1 MDSRYRILV
10 VEDDDD
16 AASYM
21 RTVLERSGMDPSVVS
36 NPQAALALLA
46 STTFDLL
53 LTDIE
58 LPGMS
63 GLELTQR
70 VKATR
75 PDLPII
81 VMTAHATLDYAVN
94 ALRLQA
100 DEFLFKPIRK
110 PQLVEVVTRLV
121 EQARVSA
128 RPSNVVL
135 AIGAHPDDVEI
146 GVGGTLAAHQAAGDQ
161 IVILTM
167 SRGARGG
174 AAGSR
179 QDESLAAAELIGA
192 RLFLNDLEDTR
203 ISSSDPT
210 VGIIEQVVAE
220 VQPTIVY
227 THSSN
232 DRHQDHVAVHRAA
245 SVATRRVPM
254 FACYQSPS
262 ATVDFRPN
270 RFVSIDGFTDT
281 KLALLRSFASQASIR
296 DYLEPDFVL
305 ATARYWSRY
314 GGGTYAEPLE
324 VVRDATGVRLSAA
337 HQGDRGLQAR
347 GHGGHSLGH
356 AGPSALAPVLP
367 TIASLNPLSNDLSTD
382 LNAPSI
388 HPSNEAEGSVLDD

>member
-1 MDSRYRILV
+1 MTDSRYTILV
-10 VEDDDD
+10 VEDDPD
-16 AASYM
+16 AAGYM
-21 RTVLERSGMDPSVVS
+21 RTVLERSGMDPHVVS
-36 NPQAALALLA
+36 NPQAALALLN
-46 STTFDLL
+46 SKTFDLI

-58 LPGMS
+58 LPGMT
-63 GLELTQR
+63 GLELTER
-70 VKATR
+70 VKKTR
-75 PDLPII
+75 PDLPIV

-121 EQARVSA
+121 EQARAAA
-128 RPSNVVL
+128 RPTNIVL

-174 AAGSR
+174 AVDNR

-203 ISSSDPT
+203 ISAGDPT

-220 VQPTIVY
+220 VHPTIVY

-232 DRHQDHVAVHRAA
+232 DRHQDHVAVHRAV

-281 KLALLRSFASQASIR
+281 KLALLASFASQAGIR
-296 DYLEPDFVL
+296 DYLAPDFVL

-314 GGGTYAEPLE
+314 GGGVYAEPLE
-324 VVRDATGVRLSAA
+324 VVRDATGLRANATS
-337 HQGDRGLQAR
+337 QAV
-347 GHGGHSLGH
+347 GH
-356 AGPSALAPVLP
+356 AATSLTTP
-367 TIASLNPLSNDLSTD
+367 TSTT
-382 LNAPSI
+382 S
-388 HPSNEAEGSVLDD
+388 EAEGSVLDD

>member
-1 MDSRYRILV
+1 MDTGYRILV
-10 VEDDDD
+10 VEDDPD
-16 AASYM
+16 AAGYM
-21 RTVLERSGMDPSVVS
+21 RTVLERSGMVPSVVS
-36 NPQAALALLA
+36 NPQAALVLL
-46 STTFDLL
+46 SSQTFDLL

-58 LPGMS
+58 LPGMT
-63 GLELTQR
+63 GLELTER

-75 PDLPII
+75 PDLPIV

-94 ALRLQA
+94 ALRMQA

-174 AAGSR
+174 EAHDR

-203 ISSSDPT
+203 ISASDQT

-245 SVATRRVPM
+245 SVATRKVPM

-270 RFVSIDGFTDT
+270 RFVSIDGFTET
-281 KLALLRSFASQASIR
+281 KLALLRSFASQATIR

-324 VVRDATGVRLSAA
+324 VIRDATGLRVTATRQAIHRTGPRAVEQVDHSSEYTAA
-337 HQGDRGLQAR
+337 GT
-347 GHGGHSLGH
+347 
-356 AGPSALAPVLP
+356 PSPLA
-367 TIASLNPLSNDLSTD
+367 
-382 LNAPSI
+382 APIS
-388 HPSNEAEGSVLDD
+388 PSNNSEGSVLDD

>member
-1 MDSRYRILV
+1 MDSGYRILV
-10 VEDDDD
+10 VEDDPD
-16 AASYM
+16 AAGYM
-21 RTVLERSGMDPSVVS
+21 RTVLERSGMEPSVVS
-36 NPQAALALLA
+36 TPQAALVLL
-46 STTFDLL
+46 SSQTFDLL

-58 LPGMS
+58 LPGMT
-63 GLELTQR
+63 GLELTER

-75 PDLPII
+75 PELPIV

-94 ALRLQA
+94 ALRMQA

-174 AAGSR
+174 AALNR

-203 ISSSDPT
+203 ISASDPT

-270 RFVSIDGFTDT
+270 RFVSIDGFTET
-281 KLALLRSFASQASIR
+281 KLALLRSFASQATIR

-324 VVRDATGVRLSAA
+324 VIRDATGLRVTSTHQAIHRTTPRAVEQVEHSSGHSAA
-337 HQGDRGLQAR
+337 GM
-347 GHGGHSLGH
+347 
-356 AGPSALAPVLP
+356 PSPM
-367 TIASLNPLSNDLSTD
+367 TPLS
-382 LNAPSI
+382 
-388 HPSNEAEGSVLDD
+388 PSNNSEGSVLDD